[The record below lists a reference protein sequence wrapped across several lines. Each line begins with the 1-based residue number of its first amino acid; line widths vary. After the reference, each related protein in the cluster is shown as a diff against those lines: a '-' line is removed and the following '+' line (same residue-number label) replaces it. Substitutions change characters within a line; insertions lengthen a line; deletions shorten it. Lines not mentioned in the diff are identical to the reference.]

1 MQKISVRKIY
11 TVLVFLTIWVYFSLN
26 SRYFNLPASHLLR
39 WIFPFM
45 LVFFSLLENR
55 WKAPL
60 PPSAFIL
67 FSLAV
72 IPSILLSYYKGQAF
86 VKYLSWIFI
95 FYGSYIYFMNLK
107 DVKEE
112 KKNIQILAVVLL
124 IYQILNFIFVA
135 IGINYDTGRA
145 LGITTNANTL
155 GVYAT
160 LAYWAAIYMIQKSRG
175 KILKGFYI
183 IVLMTTIFTSIASGS
198 RTAFVVLVINIL
210 LTIIFRFRKSPFLIL
225 YIIVLGVITYFVLRW
240 GVKSLN
246 ILALNRLLEEGGT
259 SRDDLWNAAISLW
272 REHKVA
278 GVGYTVSNIYNPIE
292 PGMAFHNSYISF
304 LAECGICGVIGLG
317 SWLLFFI
324 RKIVKTIIGK
334 RKNVSIEFL
343 IGIIMACNL
352 MIAAWSESF
361 MFAVGSTEGFTF
373 WFLIAWI
380 IAYIKLLN
388 RG

>member
-55 WKAPL
+55 WKAPV
-60 PPSAFIL
+60 PPSIFIF

-72 IPSILLSYYKGQAF
+72 IPSMFLSDYKGEAL

-95 FYGSYIYFMNLK
+95 FYSSYIYFMNLK
-107 DVKEE
+107 DVKQEE
-112 KKNIQILAVVLL
+112 KNIQILTGVLL
-124 IYQILNFIFVA
+124 INQILNFIFVV

-160 LAYWAAIYMIQKSRG
+160 LAYWASIYMIQKAKG
-175 KILKGFYI
+175 KLLKGFYI
-183 IVLMTTIFTSIASGS
+183 ILLVTTIFTSIASGS
-198 RTAFVVLVINIL
+198 RTAFVILVLNIL
-210 LTIIFRFRKSPFLIL
+210 FTVIFRFRKSPFLIF
-225 YIIVLGVITYFVLRW
+225 YIMVLGVITYFVLTG

-259 SRDDLWNAAISLW
+259 SRDNLWDAAISLW
-272 REHKVA
+272 KQHKIV
-278 GVGYTVSNIYNPIE
+278 GVGYTVSNIYNPVE

-304 LAECGICGVIGLG
+304 LVECGICGVIGLG
-317 SWLLFFI
+317 SWLILFVRQI
-324 RKIVKTIIGK
+324 IKTVIGK
-334 RKNVSIEFL
+334 RKDVSIEFL
-343 IGIIMACNL
+343 IVIIMTCNL